1 MVKTRNLT
9 LSGSAV
15 TVLSTDN
22 TPSYASISIENT
34 SVLGNAY
41 IGGAD
46 VTTSNYGFKLYP
58 AQTITMEVDQ
68 YNALYICGDSGVT
81 VAILVLDK
89 P

>member
-1 MVKTRNLT
+1 MIKTRNLT
-9 LSGSAV
+9 LTTTAEA
-15 TVLSTDN
+15 VLSTDN

-41 IGGAD
+41 VGGPD

-68 YNALYICGDSGVT
+68 YNAPYICGDSGVT